1 MPVVPSGSGTMAT
14 PSVKERLL
22 RIATQRFA
30 SVGFEAT
37 TMRSV
42 ASRAGVTLPTLY
54 HYFGDKQ
61 NLYLEACLATFGP
74 RSEQALATYA
84 NSRSV
89 EERKV
94 LAFFVDLASELLEN
108 ENFFK
113 LMHREIID
121 QDREGIRRLAERC
134 WNPAFNTLCLAFR
147 ELLPEDTDP
156 VPVVFTS
163 FALMFGLVEF
173 RRTAP
178 FLHESLTEHYRPR
191 ELATLVL
198 QTTVPSI
205 PWRTLTP
212 PTLDNA
218 ATAKSREKA
227 NGHS

>member
-1 MPVVPSGSGTMAT
+1 
-14 PSVKERLL
+14 L

-30 SVGFEAT
+30 AIGFEAT

-54 HYFGDKQ
+54 HYFGDKK

-84 NSRSV
+84 SSDST

-134 WNPAFNTLCLAFR
+134 WNPAFHTLCQAFR
-147 ELLPEDTDP
+147 SLLPSGTDP

-178 FLHESLTEHYRPR
+178 FLHESLPAHYRPV
-191 ELATLVL
+191 ELAALVL
-198 QTTVPSI
+198 QTTAPTI
-205 PWRTLTP
+205 RWRQ
-212 PTLDNA
+212 
-218 ATAKSREKA
+218 RKA
-227 NGHS
+227 D